1 MADNRG
7 EQLTVLDTLIV
18 ERVGTAGLVSLN
30 RPDRLNA
37 INRQMVHDL
46 AAACELLARDD
57 LIAAVV
63 FSGVGRTFCAGA
75 DISVISQL
83 EGAQDFLG
91 FLGDIQG
98 AFDVIDEF
106 VKPTIA
112 AVNGLAFGGGCEL
125 AIACDLRVMA
135 ADAAL
140 GVPEVKIGVLP
151 GAGGTQRLPRLL
163 PQAVAKRMLLFG
175 DPISADEALRHGVV
189 NEVAATPSD
198 VLAVAI
204 AWARR
209 LGELPPLAL
218 RAAKELVRIA
228 ADGDLRTGLQAERQA
243 VALLF
248 GTDDRREGMRAFLEK
263 RSAVFGGR

>member
-1 MADNRG
+1 MADNQG
-7 EQLTVLDTLIV
+7 EQLAVLETLIV
-18 ERVGTAGLVSLN
+18 ERVGAAGLVRLN

-37 INRQMVHDL
+37 VNRQMVRDL
-46 AAACELLARDD
+46 ATACDLLARDD
-57 LIAAVV
+57 SIPAVV
-63 FSGVGRTFCAGA
+63 FSGIGRTFCAGA
-75 DISVISQL
+75 DISEISQL
-83 EGAQDFLG
+83 ESAQDFLG

-98 AFDVIDEF
+98 TFDMIDEF

-112 AVNGLAFGGGCEL
+112 AVNGLALGGGCEL
-125 AIACDLRVMA
+125 AIACDLRIMA
-135 ADAAL
+135 ADARL

-175 DPISADEALRHGVV
+175 DPISADDALSHGVV
-189 NEVAATPSD
+189 NEVVAAPSD
-198 VLAVAI
+198 ALAVAV
-204 AWARR
+204 AWAGR

-218 RAAKELVRIA
+218 RAAKDLVRTA

-248 GTDDRREGMRAFLEK
+248 GTDDRREGMSAFLEK
-263 RSAVFGGR
+263 RSPAFRGR